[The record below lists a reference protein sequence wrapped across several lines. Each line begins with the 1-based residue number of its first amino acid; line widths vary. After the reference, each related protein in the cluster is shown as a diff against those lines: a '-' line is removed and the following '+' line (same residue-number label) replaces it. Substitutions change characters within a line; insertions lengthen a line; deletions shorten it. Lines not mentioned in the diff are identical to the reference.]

1 MYHFYYFLHTLARPT
16 ARIESTSPSS
26 SVLGEVQVP
35 NTHVGATR
43 TLCVQ
48 GESPLTSTSWM
59 KADLRIPAVSVS
71 HTGCLTC
78 GCLVETNLN
87 LSLGASPNEPRY
99 SAFQVFADCS
109 GNFVS
114 LLVIKNVT
122 FGDGGNYVFSPLVGG
137 VLNTATFVVAEPGKS
152 KTQNVSISCVSHISF
167 GFFEHLVLC
176 VRERYLA
183 EYTLVKFSAWLCR
196 LNLLHRQIGF
206 SKPSYAWV
214 RVV

>member
-1 MYHFYYFLHTLARPT
+1 M
-16 ARIESTSPSS
+16 
-26 SVLGEVQVP
+26 LGEVQVP

-48 GESPLTSTSWM
+48 GESPLTDTSWM
-59 KADLRIPAVSVS
+59 KADLRIPAVNVP

-78 GCLVETNLN
+78 GCLVDANLN

-122 FGDGGNYVFSPLVGG
+122 FDDGGNYVFNIKPGG

-152 KTQNVSISCVSHISF
+152 KTQNVSISCVSHFPF

-183 EYTLVKFSAWLCR
+183 EYTLVEFSAWLCR
-196 LNLLHRQIGF
+196 DM
-206 SKPSYAWV
+206 SSYAWV